1 MQNHPT
7 ECKQTSLF
15 SSPSASRSVRS
26 AVPVIFCRQLQV
38 GLQMQICAWSQRIG
52 EVGPAKDRG
61 RGCSGL
67 QLVDQWDIYIYT
79 VYKYIYLNF
88 IRMRP
93 AAGITLV
100 VRQCDLLAAETLP
113 QTLDISRH

>member
-1 MQNHPT
+1 MQANIIIFFTKCLKICDEKCSSCDFLPVGN
-7 ECKQTSLF
+7 CKSGSKCKFAHGLKELVKLDPPKIEDGGVF
-15 SSPSASRSVRS
+15 WPSA
-26 AVPVIFCRQLQV
+26 C
-38 GLQMQICAWSQRIG
+38 
-52 EVGPAKDRG
+52 GPMG
-61 RGCSGL
+61 Y
-67 QLVDQWDIYIYT
+67 IYI
-79 VYKYIYLNF
+79 IYLNF